1 MNEPLDDLSS
11 LPDPLRSW
19 DIPSVIGI
27 LLNAV
32 IPTITLVWTIT
43 SGYWF
48 WSETLGNQWFGVGS
62 VILEA
67 IGLVGL
73 GLYISGWDER
83 NLWVKWRWVLPYVPI
98 PSLSYAIHS
107 MVERNAAWVSSLTNT
122 IGWDYQVIAWT
133 FSIACVAALTF
144 LSHVGWKTL
153 EGELNDMFGAQEKR
167 ILRWKERQLRL
178 LQAERIAAR
187 SRADVISMR
196 IRIEV
201 ERLQTEVPRLQ
212 AEALEM
218 QQRAASAAVQLEAL
232 RQAEIDMEE
241 KREGRE
247 IEEELTIEAVK
258 AALLIATGTS
268 QNKTARVCG
277 VSKRKL
283 REWFNGD
290 PDGWAQNVL
299 NAAPKEMVQDALGS
313 VDPAMQQNLRTVL
326 PLEEKPMTVSS
337 NGAHP

>member
-19 DIPSVIGI
+19 DIPSIIGI

-32 IPTITLVWTIT
+32 IPSITLIWTIT

-48 WSETLGNQWFGVGS
+48 WSETLGNQWFGIGS

-73 GLYISGWDER
+73 GLYISGWDDR

-107 MVERNAAWVSSLTNT
+107 MVERNAAWVSTLTHT
-122 IGWDYQVIAWT
+122 IGWNYQVIAWT

-167 ILRWKERQLRL
+167 ILRWKERQLRS
-178 LQAERIAAR
+178 LQAELTAAR
-187 SRADVISMR
+187 SMADVISTR
-196 IRIEV
+196 LNIEV
-201 ERLQTEVPRLQ
+201 ERLQKELPRLQ
-212 AEALEM
+212 AEALQM
-218 QQRAASAAVQLEAL
+218 QQRAASAAIQLEAL
-232 RQAEIDMEE
+232 RQAAIDMEA
-241 KREGRE
+241 KHVRETD
-247 IEEELTIEAVK
+247 EEELTIEAVK
-258 AALLIATGTS
+258 AALLIASGKS
-268 QNKTARVCG
+268 QNWTARVCG
-277 VSKRKL
+277 ISRRKL
-283 REWFNGD
+283 RDWFNGD
-290 PDGWAQNVL
+290 PNGWAQNVL
-299 NAAPKEMVQDALGS
+299 NAAPKEMVQDALKS
-313 VDPAMQQNLRTVL
+313 LDASML
-326 PLEEKPMTVSS
+326 PNIQDILALEEQSVSS